1 MIDIIHIFKSF
12 DSTRAL
18 HDVSLR
24 LLKEEALAVV
34 GPSGCGKTTLLRIL
48 AGLERPDSGEVKIEG
63 QLMSAFTHMAP
74 PSERGIAL
82 IFQDLALWPHMT
94 VKENIAF
101 VLQKK
106 GFSKRQRDERIEEAL
121 EQVALQNHIKR
132 YPHQLSGGERQRL
145 ALARGLA
152 PKPDYLLMD
161 EPMSSLDPILKEELI
176 GLINNLRSIHK
187 MAMVYVSHNMDE
199 VLALADSVA
208 FMNQG
213 KIVKHGSKEEIVNH
227 SNHPVIQKFLQALK

>member
-1 MIDIIHIFKSF
+1 MIDIVHIFKSF
-12 DSTRAL
+12 DSARAL

-34 GPSGCGKTTLLRIL
+34 GPSGCGKTTLLRIIT
-48 AGLERPDSGEVKIEG
+48 GLERPDSGEVKIKG
-63 QLMSAFTHMAP
+63 RLMSSFTHMAS
-74 PSERGIAL
+74 PSERGISL

-106 GFSKRQRDERIEEAL
+106 GLAGKEREERIEEAL

-152 PKPDYLLMD
+152 PKPDCLLMD
-161 EPMSSLDPILKEELI
+161 EPMSSLDPILKQDLI
-176 GLINNLRSIHK
+176 GLINQLRSIRK

-208 FMNQG
+208 FMDQG
-213 KIVKHGSKEEIVNH
+213 KILQHGPKEEIVSH
-227 SNHPVIQKFLQALK
+227 PSHPVIRKFLQS

>member
-1 MIDIIHIFKSF
+1 MIDVIHIFKSF

-24 LLKEEALAVV
+24 LLKEKALAVV

-63 QLMSAFTHMAP
+63 QVKSSFTHMVP

-94 VKENIAF
+94 VQENIAF

-106 GFSKRQRDERIEEAL
+106 GLARRERDERIGEAL

-161 EPMSSLDPILKEELI
+161 EPMSSLDPILKQDLI
-176 GLINNLRSIHK
+176 GLINQLRSIHK

-213 KIVKHGSKEEIVNH
+213 KIVKHGSKEEIVSH
-227 SNHPVIQKFLQALK
+227 SNHPVIQKFLQVLK